1 MKLARHPHEGGEPFQ
16 KENHCMGPR
25 RSLSPHVLSGGGDD
39 RHSGATRLLLCWMV
53 MVTFLILPL
62 SAFAQHNVLNIYA
75 WGGEIPDF
83 VLRQFEKESGIKV
96 NFSTYENNEVMF
108 AKLRTSKNV
117 GYDIVMPSGYFVSR
131 MRKQDMLETLDKS
144 KLPNWKNLNPDFL
157 HPSYDP
163 DATYAVPYIWGVT
176 GIFVN
181 DNYYQKSS
189 LKKWSDLW
197 NPRFANEIMLIDDMR
212 EVFGMALISLGYSPN
227 ETNSEHIKSAY
238 LKLKDLMKNVKVFS
252 SDTLISIMIDEDAT
266 VGMAWNGD
274 VYKASI
280 ENTHLKFIVPQEG
293 AVKWMDNFVIP
304 KGAPHLDSAYTF
316 LNFILRADVARDIAL
331 YSHYPTANK
340 AGWQLLPANVKNNPI
355 AYPPSD
361 VLRRSQ
367 FQEDLPPDVLSIYEK
382 YWDELK
388 MGG

>member
-1 MKLARHPHEGGEPFQ
+1 MTIL
-16 KENHCMGPR
+16 
-25 RSLSPHVLSGGGDD
+25 SLL
-39 RHSGATRLLLCWMV
+39 
-53 MVTFLILPL
+53 FPL
-62 SAFAQHNVLNIYA
+62 STFAQSKILNVYA

-83 VLRQFEKESGIKV
+83 ILRQFEKESGIKV

-131 MRKQDMLETLDKS
+131 MVKQDMLQPLDKS

-157 HPSYDP
+157 HVSYDP
-163 DATYAVPYIWGVT
+163 DARYAAPYIWGVT

-181 DNYYQKSS
+181 NNDYSPS
-189 LKKWSDLW
+189 TISKWNDLW
-197 NPRFANEIMLIDDMR
+197 APRFTNEVMLIDDMR

-227 ETNSEHIKSAY
+227 ETNPEHIKAAFV
-238 LKLKDLMKNVKVFS
+238 KLKDLMKNVKVFS

-274 VYKASI
+274 VYKASS
-280 ENTHLKFIVPQEG
+280 ENAHLKFIVPAEG
-293 AVKWMDNFVIP
+293 AVKWMDNFAIP
-304 KGAPHLDSAYTF
+304 KDAPHADAAHTF
-316 LNFILRADVARDIAL
+316 LNFIMRADVARDIAL

-340 AGWQLLPANVKNNPI
+340 AGWKLLPDNVKNNPI
-355 AYPPSD
+355 AYPPGD
-361 VLRRSQ
+361 VLRRAQ
-367 FQEDLPPDVLSIYEK
+367 FQADLPPETLAIYEK

>member
-1 MKLARHPHEGGEPFQ
+1 MSRLITTVLTAVT
-16 KENHCMGPR
+16 
-25 RSLSPHVLSGGGDD
+25 SLS
-39 RHSGATRLLLCWMV
+39 LLLP
-53 MVTFLILPL
+53 LP
-62 SAFAQHNVLNIYA
+62 AFAQSTVLNIYA
-75 WGGEIPDF
+75 WGGEVPDF
-83 VLRQFEKESGIKV
+83 VLRKFEKESGIKV

-131 MRKQDMLETLDKS
+131 MRKQDMLQPLDKS

-163 DATYAVPYIWGVT
+163 DSSYAIPYIWGVT

-181 DNYYQKSS
+181 NNDYAPNSI
-189 LKKWSDLW
+189 KKWSDLW
-197 NPRFANEIMLIDDMR
+197 DKRFTNELMLIDDMR
-212 EVFGMALISLGYSPN
+212 EVFGMALISIGYSPN
-227 ETNSEHIKSAY
+227 ETNPEHIKAAY
-238 LKLKDLMKNVKVFS
+238 LKLSELMKNVKVFS

-304 KGAPHLDSAYTF
+304 KGAPHVDAAHAF
-316 LNFILRADVARDIAL
+316 LNFVMRADVAKDIAL

-340 AGWQLLPANVKNNPI
+340 AGWKLLPDKVKNDPI
-355 AYPPSD
+355 AYPSSE
-361 VLRRSQ
+361 VLHRAQ
-367 FQEDLPPDVLSIYEK
+367 LQEDLPPEVLAVYEK
-382 YWDELK
+382 YWNELK